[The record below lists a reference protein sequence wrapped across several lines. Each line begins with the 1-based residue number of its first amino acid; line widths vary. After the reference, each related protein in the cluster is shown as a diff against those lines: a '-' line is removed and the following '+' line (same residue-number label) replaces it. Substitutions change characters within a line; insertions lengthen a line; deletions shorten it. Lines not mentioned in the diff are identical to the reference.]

1 MLPQPSDS
9 AFPEGTS
16 RFGAPV
22 RVLALIV
29 VIALI
34 ILTVVPLVVQ
44 VTRSEPAGP
53 TTTMPGIVAMSGLEL
68 GSGNL

>member
-9 AFPEGTS
+9 ALPERGS
-16 RFGAPV
+16 RFGTPV
-22 RVLALIV
+22 RVLALVV

-34 ILTVVPLVVQ
+34 ILTVVPLVVR
-44 VTRSEPAGP
+44 VTRTEPPGPP
-53 TTTMPGIVAMSGLEL
+53 TTQPGIVAMSGLEL